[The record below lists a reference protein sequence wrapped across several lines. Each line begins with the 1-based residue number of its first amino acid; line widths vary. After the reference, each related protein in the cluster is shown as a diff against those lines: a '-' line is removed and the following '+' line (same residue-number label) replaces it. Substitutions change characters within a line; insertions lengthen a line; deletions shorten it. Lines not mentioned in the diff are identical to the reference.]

1 MKNGFQKLTAIFM
14 TVLMFLAVIPVSA
27 WGAEQY
33 SNSVVPG
40 ISVLSI
46 LPGDTNTIT
55 YIFQKKNGEQTEEIA
70 RQIVKK
76 GDTLLEPEVKT
87 GENEKFTGW
96 EPAVTFGTV
105 GEITETKT
113 ITVTAKIEKVYYIF
127 FKDNT
132 GRVVATKECTDGQ
145 TVSNFDDATQAA
157 LSVIP
162 LASDEGITGWKNAA
176 GDEVTSVTL
185 GKADVTLTA
194 KIEKGYWI
202 TFESNGGSYIAPQ
215 FYAISETAAAPA
227 QPTKPGYTFEGWYT
241 DAGLTAKVTNFANI
255 KATTTVY
262 ANWTPANTK
271 YTVIHWQENAD
282 NDDYSYMESQ
292 TLYGNSG
299 ANTSARAKTY
309 DGFTAQTIEQ
319 KTIMGDGSTIVSVY
333 YKRNVYTITFYLDKP
348 IYSCGKEEHTHSNWN
363 GCYDWRGKLI
373 CTKEE
378 HTHSSACGKVSQLE
392 IKAKYGANI
401 SDQWPTVNGSNTW
414 RTKESSGPY
423 QVNIDTMPLGGKKFY
438 GPKTGTGSETA
449 SYYVQVLDGENGDV
463 TQNGVIYKLHHKD
476 TSPGTGYSVTQE
488 DKYALT
494 GFTYKEGTANGQ
506 SYNNATFYYTRNI
519 YNVVYLNPG
528 DEGNTEIHKT
538 AYQYEANISNAG
550 EFKPT
555 TPPAGKEGYV
565 FDGWYADPLGEKKYD
580 FGGKTM
586 PAYNINVYAKW
597 VSPVY
602 TVTIYDADKA
612 TVLDTITDI
621 PKGNTISEEDMP
633 TVTVPDGSEFLG
645 WVNMEDNKPFNFD
658 TKITK
663 NYSLYAKVG
672 SKEGYTVAYNANG
685 GAGAPTDLT
694 KYAVG
699 SGAVVQP
706 KGDMTAPADDPD
718 KAYFLGWAKTA
729 DAETPD
735 YQPGET
741 MEIVATD
748 ANAERVIT
756 LYAVWGPKPKT
767 TTLTYNANFG
777 ETPAEKVCEL
787 ENNATVT
794 ILDYGNAELGL
805 PTRPGYEFLGWSENP
820 NATEATYKAGDQIV
834 VDETDATAKNILYA
848 IWKQSVTSV
857 KVAKQ
862 VTGNF
867 GDKTREFK
875 FEITFTDANGKALRL
890 VQTDKAPTYSITSD
904 TTVGGEKLT
913 VLMKDKGE
921 ITLTNVPIGGT
932 LVVTEIEASGYQTS
946 YKIGETESQEGNV
959 ARYIVPENG
968 GTITFINHRNVS
980 PDTGVFVDSLPY
992 ILIIACVAGAA
1003 ALFLIRRR
1011 KKRED

>member
-27 WGAEQY
+27 WGAERY

-96 EPAVTFGTV
+96 DPAVTFGTV

-145 TVSNFDDATQAA
+145 TVSDF
-157 LSVIP
+157 
-162 LASDEGITGWKNAA
+162 SDVTFPVGPDESITGWYFDAA
-176 GDEVTSVTL
+176 QTEKADSVTIN
-185 GKADVTLTA
+185 GQNVTLYA
-194 KIEKGYWI
+194 KVEKGYWI
-202 TFESNGGSYIAPQ
+202 TFDANGGSYTAPV
-215 FYAISETAAAPA
+215 FYANGTAAAAPV
-227 QPTKPGYTFEGWYT
+227 TKPTLPGYSFDGWYLDKECKNEADFSKIT
-241 DAGLTAKVTNFANI
+241 TS
-255 KATTTVY
+255 TTVY
-262 ANWTPANTK
+262 AGWEAANTT

-282 NDDYSYMESQ
+282 DNGYSYMESETKRGASGKQ
-292 TLYGNSG
+292 T
-299 ANTSARAKTY
+299 AATAKSY
-309 DGFTAQTIEQ
+309 LGFTAQSITQETIA
-319 KTIMGDGSTIVSVY
+319 GDGSTIVNVY
-333 YKRNVYTITFYLDKP
+333 YKRNLYEVKFYSYSGWFSSSEEYVNLRIT
-348 IYSCGKEEHTHSNWN
+348 
-363 GCYDWRGKLI
+363 
-373 CTKEE
+373 
-378 HTHSSACGKVSQLE
+378 
-392 IKAKYGANI
+392 AKYGANI
-401 SDQWPTVNGSNTW
+401 RDKWPTYNGSSTW
-414 RTKESSGPY
+414 ATTDGGSTY
-423 QVNIDTMPLGGKKFY
+423 QVNIDTMPLDGAKFY
-438 GPKTGTGSETA
+438 GPMTGNGSETA
-449 SYYVQVLDGENGDV
+449 YYYVEVLPGESG
-463 TQNGVIYKLHHKD
+463 TTTYHGTTYKLDHSD
-476 TSPGTGYSVTQE
+476 TSPGTGYTVTQN
-488 DKYALT
+488 DKYELT
-494 GFTYKEGTANGQ
+494 GFTYKEGTKNGGK
-506 SYNNATFYYTRNI
+506 YDNAKFYYTRNS
-519 YNVVYLNPG
+519 YNVVYVSNSQTV
-528 DEGNTEIHKT
+528 NTASYK
-538 AYQYEANISNAG
+538 YEADISNAG
-550 EFKPT
+550 GYVPT
-555 TPPAGKEGYV
+555 TAPVGKEDYV
-565 FDGWYADPLGEKKYD
+565 FAGWYADPTGQTKYD
-580 FGGKTM
+580 FTGKKM
-586 PAYNINVYAKW
+586 PAQNITVYAKW
-597 VSPVY
+597 VPPTY
-602 TVTIYDADKA
+602 TVTLYDHDDNLVDALTIAKGA
-612 TVLDTITDI
+612 KLDESQVPTITLDE
-621 PKGNTISEEDMP
+621 GET
-633 TVTVPDGSEFLG
+633 FLG
-645 WVNMEDNKPFNFD
+645 WKLQDGTPFNLD
-658 TKITK
+658 TEINR
-663 NYSLYAKVG
+663 NYELYAHVG
-672 SKEGYTVAYNANG
+672 STKGYSVKYDGNGAAGTPPEDKTNYAEGSYADVKLPG
-685 GAGAPTDLT
+685 DLAM
-694 KYAVG
+694 K
-699 SGAVVQP
+699 
-706 KGDMTAPADDPD
+706 D
-718 KAYFLGWAKTA
+718 KVFLGWATVA
-729 DAETPD
+729 ANPTMI
-735 YQPGET
+735 YQPGDKLPIQAD
-741 MEIVATD
+741 MDVNGD
-748 ANAERVIT
+748 GVIT
-756 LYAVWGPKPKT
+756 LYAVWGDKPVQTK
-767 TTLTYNANFG
+767 LTYKANFEG
-777 ETPAEKVCEL
+777 AEHAEKVYEL

-794 ILDYGNAELGL
+794 ILDYGDDKLGL
-805 PTRPGYEFLGWSENP
+805 PLRPGYEFLGWSEDP
-820 NATEATYKAGDQIV
+820 NAKETDKLYKAGDQII

-992 ILIIACVAGAA
+992 ILIIACVAGVA

>member
-27 WGAEQY
+27 WGAERY

-96 EPAVTFGTV
+96 DPAVTFGTV

-145 TVSNFDDATQAA
+145 TVSDF
-157 LSVIP
+157 
-162 LASDEGITGWKNAA
+162 SDVTFPVGPDESITGWYFDEAA
-176 GDEVTSVTL
+176 QTEKADSVTIN
-185 GKADVTLTA
+185 GQNVTLYA
-194 KIEKGYWI
+194 KVEKGYWI
-202 TFESNGGSYIAPQ
+202 TFDANGGSYTAPV
-215 FYAISETAAAPA
+215 FYANGTAAAEPV
-227 QPTKPGYTFEGWYT
+227 TKPTLPGYSFDGWYLDKECKNEAVFSKIT
-241 DAGLTAKVTNFANI
+241 TS
-255 KATTTVY
+255 TTVY
-262 ANWTPANTK
+262 AGWKAADTT

-282 NDDYSYMESQ
+282 DNGYSYVASDEKQ
-292 TLYGNSG
+292 PGASG
-299 ANTSARAKTY
+299 AQTAARAKSY
-309 DGFTAQTIEQ
+309 LGFTAQSITQETIA
-319 KTIMGDGSTIVSVY
+319 GDGSTIVSVY
-333 YKRNVYTITFYLDKP
+333 YKRNIYTVTFWSVKGNFIYGWEKDKEITKNR
-348 IYSCGKEEHTHSNWN
+348 IT
-363 GCYDWRGKLI
+363 
-373 CTKEE
+373 
-378 HTHSSACGKVSQLE
+378 
-392 IKAKYGANI
+392 AKYGENI
-401 SDQWPTVNGSNTW
+401 KDKWPRGIWS
-414 RTKESSGPY
+414 
-423 QVNIDTMPLGGKKFY
+423 
-438 GPKTGTGSETA
+438 
-449 SYYVQVLDGENGDV
+449 
-463 TQNGVIYKLHHKD
+463 
-476 TSPGTGYSVTQE
+476 TSPGGSTFQANIDVMPLEGDEFFQTDQGDAKAYYYLEDLNGNYVLDHTDTGASSGATVTKE
-488 DKYALT
+488 DRYPIT
-494 GFTYKEGTANGQ
+494 GFTCNEDKSAKDRERYNG
-506 SYNNATFYYTRNI
+506 AKFYYTRNS
-519 YNVVYLNPG
+519 YNVVYVSNG
-528 DEGNTEIHKT
+528 QIVNTASYK
-538 AYQYEANISNAG
+538 YEADISGAGNAY
-550 EFKPT
+550 KPT
-555 TPPAGKEGYV
+555 IPPAGKEDYV
-565 FDGWYADPLGEKKYD
+565 FNTWYADPTCQTKYQFD
-580 FGGKTM
+580 GKTM
-586 PAYNINVYAKW
+586 PAQNITVYAKW
-597 VSPVY
+597 VPPTY
-602 TVTIYDADKA
+602 TVTLYDQDKNKILLGTDSEGNPIYSLEVAKGAKFDESQ
-612 TVLDTITDI
+612 VPTITLDE
-621 PKGNTISEEDMP
+621 GET
-633 TVTVPDGSEFLG
+633 FLG
-645 WVNMEDNKPFNFD
+645 WKLQDGTPFNLD
-658 TKITK
+658 TEINR
-663 NYSLYAKVG
+663 NYELYAHVG
-672 SKEGYTVAYNANG
+672 STKGYRVQYKGGEDTTGEAPLDGTNYAEGSYADVKLPG
-685 GAGAPTDLT
+685 DLA
-694 KYAVG
+694 K
-699 SGAVVQP
+699 
-706 KGDMTAPADDPD
+706 AD
-718 KAYFLGWAKTA
+718 KVFLGWAEATDPTKI
-729 DAETPD
+729 
-735 YQPGET
+735 YQPGDKLPIEAGKA
-741 MEIVATD
+741 VD
-748 ANAERVIT
+748 GVIT
-756 LYAVWGPKPKT
+756 LYAVWGDKPVQTK
-767 TTLTYNANFG
+767 LTYKANFEG
-777 ETPAEKVCEL
+777 ATPAEKVYEL

-820 NATEATYKAGDQIV
+820 NATEATYKAGTQIV
-834 VDETDATAKNILYA
+834 IDNAANENILYA

-921 ITLTNVPIGGT
+921 ITLTNVPIGGM

-992 ILIIACVAGAA
+992 ILIIACVAGVA

>member
-27 WGAEQY
+27 WGAERY

-70 RQIVKK
+70 RQIVKE

-96 EPAVTFGTV
+96 DPAVTFGTV

-145 TVSNFDDATQAA
+145 TVSDF
-157 LSVIP
+157 
-162 LASDEGITGWKNAA
+162 SDVTFPVGPDESITGWYFDEAA
-176 GDEVTSVTL
+176 QTEKADSVTIN
-185 GKADVTLTA
+185 GQNVTLYA
-194 KIEKGYWI
+194 KVEKGYWI
-202 TFESNGGSYIAPQ
+202 TFDANGGSYTAPV
-215 FYAISETAAAPA
+215 FYANGTAAAAPVTN
-227 QPTKPGYTFEGWYT
+227 PTLPGYSFDGWYL
-241 DAGLTAKVTNFANI
+241 DKDCTNPANFSEI
-255 KATTTVY
+255 TTSTTVY
-262 ANWTPANTK
+262 AGWEAANTT

-282 NDDYSYMESQ
+282 DNGYSYKESETKQGASGTQ
-292 TLYGNSG
+292 T
-299 ANTSARAKTY
+299 AATAKSY
-309 DGFTAQTIEQ
+309 PGFTAQAITQETIA
-319 KTIMGDGSTIVSVY
+319 GDGSTIVNVY
-333 YKRNVYTITFYLDKP
+333 YKRN
-348 IYSCGKEEHTHSNWN
+348 IYSVKFYSSGYGSSEYEELRIT
-363 GCYDWRGKLI
+363 
-373 CTKEE
+373 
-378 HTHSSACGKVSQLE
+378 
-392 IKAKYGANI
+392 AKYGANI
-401 SDQWPTVNGSNTW
+401 KAKWPGGTWKVSKNGTVAQS
-414 RTKESSGPY
+414 
-423 QVNIDTMPLGGKKFY
+423 NIDVMPLGGANFY
-438 GPKTGTGSETA
+438 ERNQGKGKA
-449 SYYVQVLDGENGDV
+449 YYYLEDLNGNYVLDHTDTGASTNSTV
-463 TQNGVIYKLHHKD
+463 TK
-476 TSPGTGYSVTQE
+476 E
-488 DKYALT
+488 DRYDIT
-494 GFTYKEGTANGQ
+494 GFTCDIVRSPRDGSNYNEAN
-506 SYNNATFYYTRNI
+506 FYYTRNS
-519 YNVVYLNPG
+519 YNVVYVSNG
-528 DEGNTEIHKT
+528 QTVNTASYK
-538 AYQYEANISNAG
+538 YEADIGNAG
-550 EFKPT
+550 EYEPT
-555 TPPAGKEGYV
+555 TKPVGKEDYV
-565 FDGWYADPLGEKKYD
+565 FDTWYADPTGQTKYD
-580 FGGKTM
+580 FTGKKM
-586 PAYNINVYAKW
+586 PAQNITVYAKW
-597 VSPVY
+597 VPPTY
-602 TVTIYDADKA
+602 TVTLYDHDGNQVYALTIAKGA
-612 TVLDTITDI
+612 KLDESQVPTITLDE
-621 PKGNTISEEDMP
+621 GET
-633 TVTVPDGSEFLG
+633 FLG
-645 WVNMEDNKPFNFD
+645 WKLQDGTPFNLD
-658 TKITK
+658 TEINR
-663 NYSLYAKVG
+663 NYELYAHVG
-672 SKEGYTVAYNANG
+672 STKGYRVQYKGGEDTTGAAPLDDTNYAEGSYADVKLPG
-685 GAGAPTDLT
+685 DLA
-694 KYAVG
+694 K
-699 SGAVVQP
+699 
-706 KGDMTAPADDPD
+706 AD
-718 KAYFLGWAKTA
+718 KVFLGWALKE
-729 DAETPD
+729 DAQKAD
-735 YQPGET
+735 YQPGDKLLIKAD
-741 MEIVATD
+741 MDVNGD
-748 ANAERVIT
+748 GVIT
-756 LYAVWGPKPKT
+756 LYAVWGDKPVQTK
-767 TTLTYNANFG
+767 LTYNANFEG
-777 ETPAEKVCEL
+777 ATPAEKVCEL

-834 VDETDATAKNILYA
+834 VDNTDNENILYA

-980 PDTGVFVDSLPY
+980 PDTGVLVDSLPY

>member
-27 WGAEQY
+27 WGAERY

-96 EPAVTFGTV
+96 DPAVTFGTV

-145 TVSNFDDATQAA
+145 TVSDFSDVTFP
-157 LSVIP
+157 VG
-162 LASDEGITGWKNAA
+162 SDESITGWYFDAA
-176 GDEVTSVTL
+176 NTQKADSVTIN
-185 GKADVTLTA
+185 GKNVTLYA
-194 KIEKGYWI
+194 KVEKGYWI
-202 TFESNGGSYIAPQ
+202 TFDANGGSYTAPV
-215 FYAISETAAAPA
+215 FYANGTAAAAPA
-227 QPTKPGYTFEGWYT
+227 EPSKPGFKFAGWYLDEALET
-241 DAGLTAKVTNFANI
+241 KAIFDNI
-255 KATTTVY
+255 KANTTVY
-262 ANWTPANTK
+262 AKWNAASAK
-271 YTVIHWQENAD
+271 YTVIHWWENAND
-282 NDDYSYMESQ
+282 DDYSYHESEE
-292 TLYGNSG
+292 LYGNAG
-299 ANTSARAKTY
+299 EMTSAAAKPYNVEGTNIL
-309 DGFTAQTIEQ
+309 GKKVTSNKVFTAETITQ
-319 KTIMGDGSTIVSVY
+319 KTIAGDGSTIVNVY
-333 YKRNVYTITFYLDKP
+333 YKRATYKLTFRVRSYYGWSELKTVTKKWEQNLDTSDWYTYDGDNNYTI
-348 IYSCGKEEHTHSNWN
+348 
-363 GCYDWRGKLI
+363 
-373 CTKEE
+373 
-378 HTHSSACGKVSQLE
+378 
-392 IKAKYGANI
+392 
-401 SDQWPTVNGSNTW
+401 NGSTRMIAFLSVMPMNGATLNAIGNGGNTNTATYYVETLNGQEAGAIRENGRW
-414 RTKESSGPY
+414 FT
-423 QVNIDTMPLGGKKFY
+423 VHHTDTTRG
-438 GPKTGTGSETA
+438 TA
-449 SYYVQVLDGENGDV
+449 SYTVGD
-463 TQNGVIYKLHHKD
+463 
-476 TSPGTGYSVTQE
+476 E
-488 DKYALT
+488 DRYPIT
-494 GFTYKEGTANGQ
+494 GFNLIPSMGTQVGDDYEDAK
-506 SYNNATFYYTRNI
+506 FYYERASFDII
-519 YNVVYLNPG
+519 YINNG
-528 DEGNTEIHKT
+528 GEGNKT
-538 AYQYEANISNAG
+538 ASYKYEADISGAGNAY
-550 EFKPT
+550 KPT
-555 TPPAGKEGYV
+555 IPPAGKEDYV
-565 FDGWYADPLGEKKYD
+565 FDGWYADPTGQTEYKFD
-580 FGGKTM
+580 GKTM
-586 PAYNINVYAKW
+586 PAQNITVYAKW
-597 VSPVY
+597 VPPTY
-602 TVTIYDADKA
+602 TVTLYDHDGNQVYALTIAKGA
-612 TVLDTITDI
+612 KLDESQVPTITLDE
-621 PKGNTISEEDMP
+621 GET
-633 TVTVPDGSEFLG
+633 FLG
-645 WVNMEDNKPFNFD
+645 WKLKDGTPFNLD
-658 TKITK
+658 TEI
-663 NYSLYAKVG
+663 NRDYELHAHVG
-672 SKEGYTVAYNANG
+672 SQKGYSVEYDGNGADGTPPKDKTNYAEGSYADVKLPG
-685 GAGAPTDLT
+685 DL
-694 KYAVG
+694 AM
-699 SGAVVQP
+699 
-706 KGDMTAPADDPD
+706 KG
-718 KAYFLGWAKTA
+718 KAFLGWATEATDPTKI
-729 DAETPD
+729 
-735 YQPGET
+735 YQPGDKLPIQAD
-741 MEIVATD
+741 MDVND
-748 ANAERVIT
+748 DGVIT
-756 LYAVWGPKPKT
+756 LYAVWGDKPVQTK
-767 TTLTYNANFG
+767 LTYKANFEG
-777 ETPAEKVCEL
+777 ATSAEKFYEL
-787 ENNATVT
+787 ENNATET
-794 ILDYGNAELGL
+794 IKSYDETGL
-805 PTRPGYEFLGWSENP
+805 SPRSGYEFLGWSEDP

-992 ILIIACVAGAA
+992 ILIIACVAGVA

>member
-27 WGAEQY
+27 WGAERY

-55 YIFQKKNGEQTEEIA
+55 YIFQKKNGEQTEKIA

-96 EPAVTFGTV
+96 DPAVTFGTV

-145 TVSNFDDATQAA
+145 TVSDFSDVTFP
-157 LSVIP
+157 VG
-162 LASDEGITGWKNAA
+162 SDESIAGWYFDAA
-176 GDEVTSVTL
+176 NTQKADSVTIN
-185 GKADVTLTA
+185 GKNVTLYA
-194 KIEKGYWI
+194 KVEKGYWI
-202 TFESNGGSYIAPQ
+202 TFDANGGSYTAPV
-215 FYAISETAAAPA
+215 FYANGTAAAAPVTN
-227 QPTKPGYTFEGWYT
+227 PTLPGYSFDGWYL
-241 DAGLTAKVTNFANI
+241 DKDCTNPANFSEI
-255 KATTTVY
+255 TTSTTVY
-262 ANWTPANTK
+262 AGWEAANTT

-282 NDDYSYMESQ
+282 DNGYSYVESETKQ
-292 TLYGNSG
+292 GASG
-299 ANTSARAKTY
+299 AQTAATAKSY
-309 DGFTAQTIEQ
+309 LGFTAQAITQETIA
-319 KTIMGDGSTIVSVY
+319 GDGSTIVNVY
-333 YKRNVYTITFYLDKP
+333 YKRN
-348 IYSCGKEEHTHSNWN
+348 IYSVKFYSSGYGSSEYEELRIT
-363 GCYDWRGKLI
+363 
-373 CTKEE
+373 
-378 HTHSSACGKVSQLE
+378 
-392 IKAKYGANI
+392 AKYGANI
-401 SDQWPTVNGSNTW
+401 KAKWPGGTWKVSKNGTVAQS
-414 RTKESSGPY
+414 
-423 QVNIDTMPLGGKKFY
+423 NIDVMPLGGANFY
-438 GPKTGTGSETA
+438 ERNQGKGKA
-449 SYYVQVLDGENGDV
+449 YYYLEDLNGNYVLDHTDTGASTNSTV
-463 TQNGVIYKLHHKD
+463 TK
-476 TSPGTGYSVTQE
+476 E
-488 DKYALT
+488 DRYDIT
-494 GFTYKEGTANGQ
+494 GFTCDIVRSPRDGSNYNG
-506 SYNNATFYYTRNI
+506 AKFYYTRNS
-519 YNVVYLNPG
+519 YNVVYVSNG
-528 DEGNTEIHKT
+528 QTVNTASYK
-538 AYQYEANISNAG
+538 YEADISNAG
-550 EFKPT
+550 SYVPT
-555 TPPAGKEGYV
+555 TAPVGKEDYV
-565 FDGWYADPLGEKKYD
+565 FDTWYADPTGQTKYD
-580 FGGKTM
+580 FTGKKM
-586 PAYNINVYAKW
+586 PANSITVYAKW
-597 VSPVY
+597 VPPTY
-602 TVTIYDADKA
+602 TVTLYDHDGNQVYALTIAKGA
-612 TVLDTITDI
+612 KLDESQVPTITLDE
-621 PKGNTISEEDMP
+621 GET
-633 TVTVPDGSEFLG
+633 FLG
-645 WVNMEDNKPFNFD
+645 WKLQDGTPFNLD
-658 TKITK
+658 TEINR
-663 NYSLYAKVG
+663 NYELYAHVG
-672 SKEGYTVAYNANG
+672 STKGYRVQYEGGEDTT
-685 GAGAPTDLT
+685 GAAPLDDTNYAEGSYADVKLPGDLA
-694 KYAVG
+694 K
-699 SGAVVQP
+699 
-706 KGDMTAPADDPD
+706 AD
-718 KAYFLGWAKTA
+718 KVFLGWAEATDPTKI
-729 DAETPD
+729 
-735 YQPGET
+735 YQPGDKLPIEAGKA
-741 MEIVATD
+741 VD
-748 ANAERVIT
+748 GVIT
-756 LYAVWGPKPKT
+756 LYAVWGDKPVQTK
-767 TTLTYNANFG
+767 LTYKANFEG
-777 ETPAEKVCEL
+777 ATPAEKVCEL

-805 PTRPGYEFLGWSENP
+805 PPRSGYEFLGWSEDP
-820 NATEATYKAGDQIV
+820 TPTETDKLYKAGDQII
-834 VDETDATAKNILYA
+834 VDEETDATAKNILYA

-946 YKIGETESQEGNV
+946 YKIGETEPQEGNV

-992 ILIIACVAGAA
+992 ILIIACVAGVA